1 MNTVVHVGSG
11 SARRQM
17 KKVLMDT
24 HSLLVKEINGPPLEF
39 FRREEAECMEV
50 SGKDEFIRMVDI

>member
-1 MNTVVHVGSG
+1 
-11 SARRQM
+11 M

-24 HSLLVKEINGPPLEF
+24 HSLLVKEINGPPLDF